1 MSEVTGLTA
10 VRDFTRA
17 TMAKHAIPAVAL
29 AVARG
34 GAPLLADGFGT
45 REVGTADPVTADTLF
60 GVASVTKGFT
70 ALAIMQLAEA
80 GKLAVD
86 DPVSTYLPAYRTPRR
101 EWARATTLHHF
112 LTHTA
117 GLPPLPSRFFA
128 LARATAGDP
137 LAAARPAWVADHAP
151 LDNADDLLAY
161 IADLDFAPLGAPGE
175 QFSYCN
181 EGFALLGAIIERVS
195 DRPYADY
202 VRETILEPLG
212 MARST
217 FDRAALTGRAEVA
230 TLHVARDSDGAR
242 AIVPAPQPTYVPLW
256 YAAGGLNSTANELLR
271 YLEIYRTGGQ
281 AGGTRLLSE
290 AGIAR
295 MITPHTPG
303 GGPGASYGYGLGVRA
318 DYHGVKVVQH
328 GGGSKGIASH
338 VMVVPERDVT
348 AVALTNLAEVPA
360 ERLALASVNALLGLP
375 VETPFVEYGSAV
387 PAPAQLARMVG
398 TYRGGEGQQI
408 VMSHTEDGLIVRLAG
423 QEIAARPV
431 ADDAVV
437 LSLPSGEAYARFLL
451 RGNEPAWAVA
461 LGSRIVPRS
470 PA

>member
-1 MSEVTGLTA
+1 MGEAIGLA
-10 VRDFTRA
+10 AARDFTRA
-17 TMAKHAIPAVAL
+17 TMARHEIPAGAL

-34 GAPLLADGFGT
+34 GAPLLAEGFGT
-45 REVGTADPVTADTLF
+45 REVGTADLVTADTLF
-60 GVASVTKGFT
+60 GVASVTKGLT

-86 DPVSTYLPAYRTPRR
+86 DPVGTYLAAYRTPRP

-161 IADLDFAPLGAPGE
+161 LADLDFVPLGAPGG
-175 QFSYCN
+175 QFNYCN

-202 VRETILEPLG
+202 VRESILDPLG
-212 MARST
+212 MTRST
-217 FDRAALTGRAEVA
+217 FDRAPLTGRADVA
-230 TLHVARDSDGAR
+230 TLHVARDVDGAR
-242 AIVPAPQPTYVPLW
+242 TIAPAPQPSYVPLW

-271 YLEIYRTGGQ
+271 YLEIYCTGGLS
-281 AGGTRLLSE
+281 GGARLLSA

-338 VMVVPERDVT
+338 VSVVPERDLT

-360 ERLALASVNALLGLP
+360 DRLALAPINVLLGLP
-375 VETPFVEYGSAV
+375 VDTPFVEYGGADLS
-387 PAPAQLARMVG
+387 PAQRDRFVG
-398 TYRGGEGQQI
+398 TYRGGEGQQ
-408 VMSHTEDGLIVRLAG
+408 VLVANTADGLTVRLAG
-423 QEIAARPV
+423 QEVVARPV

-437 LSLPSGEAYARFLL
+437 LPMPSGELYARFLL
-451 RGNEPAWAVA
+451 RGDDPAWAVA
-461 LGSRIVPRS
+461 LGSRIVPR
-470 PA
+470 AEA